1 METRYIKQMKEIEVR
16 CQQEKDE
23 IRSESLRVED
33 IYERK
38 LKEER
43 TRLNEVQLK
52 LNMVQAEVDNNEKSG
67 QRQEDEIDELEDNLR
82 KVIGKIIN
90 IPEILGKVQPLP

>member
-1 METRYIKQMKEIEVR
+1 MKEIEVR

-33 IYERK
+33 NYERK

-43 TRLNEVQLK
+43 IRLNEVQLK

-90 IPEILGKVQPLP
+90 ITEILGKVQPFP

>member
-1 METRYIKQMKEIEVR
+1 MKEIEVR

>member
-1 METRYIKQMKEIEVR
+1 METRYIRQMKEIEVR

-67 QRQEDEIDELEDNLR
+67 KRQEDEIDELEDNLR